1 MQNLPKV
8 GSSLPRQV
16 DKISGGFIRTGD
28 PCIQFKMA
36 VQNVLSYSCCETS
49 LVFFCLTLDKHYRT
63 YDEIS
68 EALINGDVTG
78 ALIDTYVLGS
88 RKDLFE
94 RLSLRVIKIYDYS
107 TVYGMVL
114 GGESRKLKKCF
125 RRYIQ
130 RHKRKIFQAIEKHV
144 EYVEV
149 RRIVNIG
156 SQEVHVSAA
165 SVCIQDL
172 LLLAYIM

>member
-1 MQNLPKV
+1 MI
-8 GSSLPRQV
+8 V
-16 DKISGGFIRTGD
+16 DCDCFSKSVIIR
-28 PCIQFKMA
+28 
-36 VQNVLSYSCCETS
+36 VLCLSCCESS

-94 RLSLRVIKIYDYS
+94 KPSLRVIKIYDYS

-114 GGESRKLKKCF
+114 GGESRKLKQCF

-130 RHKRKIFQAIEKHV
+130 RHRRKIFQAIEKHV

-149 RRIVNIG
+149 RRIVNIR

-172 LLLAYIM
+172 LLPADIM